1 MKITTF
7 KPYEDPEANAFECK
21 NCGFVL
27 QLSDGDLEEN
37 NYNYCP
43 HCGARIVNVEEGVV
57 E

>member
-43 HCGARIVNVEEGVV
+43 HCGARIVNVEEGAV